1 MSIIHFQKPQYL
13 FYILSISFINSIK
26 TYLRWYK
33 SEYLKRDAFNRAI
46 LSYLSYF
53 LVIIFYIFQKMRI
66 EKIKK
71 KANYYYND
79 YEKKNSIIQKR
90 TCWFFFIIFI
100 CFLSMTLGEL
110 KYKYNFYNYE
120 MKKFHKPD
128 IENLELFFLFV
139 SYYITEHYF
148 LNIKFYIHHKIAI
161 FFMTISIC
169 ILLLIS
175 LIYDSIKNHYSF
187 KSLIFIILIISQSQF
202 LRTIP
207 LVIAKKLNF
216 EHFINMNL
224 ILSLIGCYGILFSF
238 IFYVFFILSKHISFF
253 FIFKNINIF
262 NSSFSDFLILIFYI
276 ILSSIIHILIFKVIE
291 ETRPSYILMTK
302 SFSYLISN
310 LFKLFYEK
318 GEIIEL
324 SDWKC
329 ISISIIFLFCFCV
342 FSEIITL
349 NFCELNKYTRE
360 SISIRGQIITKEDMA
375 TSDVEINFPYTKQ
388 E

>member
-1 MSIIHFQKPQYL
+1 MSIIHFQKPQYF

-100 CFLSMTLGEL
+100 CFLSMALGEL

-224 ILSLIGCYGILFSF
+224 ILSLIGCYGILFSI

-253 FIFKNINIF
+253 
-262 NSSFSDFLILIFYI
+262 L
-276 ILSSIIHILIFKVIE
+276 
-291 ETRPSYILMTK
+291 
-302 SFSYLISN
+302 YLRI
-310 LFKLFYEK
+310 
-318 GEIIEL
+318 
-324 SDWKC
+324 
-329 ISISIIFLFCFCV
+329 
-342 FSEIITL
+342 
-349 NFCELNKYTRE
+349 
-360 SISIRGQIITKEDMA
+360 
-375 TSDVEINFPYTKQ
+375 
-388 E
+388 